1 MEVAILCI
9 TLANLIVTAMLVGV
23 AVIDKRGEEPED
35 KSEARLQ
42 RDKMDEGFENIM
54 NFSVDVHSGAEME

>member
-1 MEVAILCI
+1 MEIALFFVSL
-9 TLANLIVTAMLVGV
+9 TNLMVTALLAGFVFRSEKVGPTQE
-23 AVIDKRGEEPED
+23 KREER
-35 KSEARLQ
+35 EA

>member
-23 AVIDKRGEEPED
+23 AVINKRGEEPED

>member
-9 TLANLIVTAMLVGV
+9 TLANLISTAMLVGV
-23 AVIDKRGEEPED
+23 VVIGKRWEKHED
-35 KSEARLQ
+35 KSEARAQ